1 MEVFLDIGFT
11 LMGGPKD
18 SPPKMIRHVLNLEDD
33 CSEVLYDIV
42 FCENHQTSDSLVNSL
57 EKAFGLR
64 INSDQRREI
73 ANFWQMQYVSAYE
86 LEGASAFIK
95 NLARSGLGLHIV
107 SNLWLPFYQKFKIVF
122 REIFNMLSSET
133 LSFEEGIR
141 KPSLE
146 IYRRA
151 SDRSGALLAE
161 SVMVGD
167 SVGNDIIPCAELG
180 MKCIWFKSRPM
191 EKHQLDSKRYLISR
205 YIDIYEANS
214 LGEAQAIIER
224 ILLK

>member
-1 MEVFLDIGFT
+1 
-11 LMGGPKD
+11 
-18 SPPKMIRHVLNLEDD
+18 MIRHILNLEDD

-42 FCENHQTSDSLVNSL
+42 FCENHQTSDSLTDSL

-73 ANFWQMQYVSAYE
+73 ADFWQGQHVSAYE
-86 LEGASAFIK
+86 LEGALAFIK
-95 NLARSGLGLHIV
+95 NLARSGLGLHVV
-107 SNLWLPFYQKFKIVF
+107 SNLWFPFYQKFKIVF
-122 REIFNMLSSET
+122 REILNMLRSET

-146 IYRRA
+146 IYRIA
-151 SDRSGALLAE
+151 LNRSGALATE

-191 EKHQLDSKRYLISR
+191 GKQQLDSKRSLLSGYG
-205 YIDIYEANS
+205 DIFEVNS